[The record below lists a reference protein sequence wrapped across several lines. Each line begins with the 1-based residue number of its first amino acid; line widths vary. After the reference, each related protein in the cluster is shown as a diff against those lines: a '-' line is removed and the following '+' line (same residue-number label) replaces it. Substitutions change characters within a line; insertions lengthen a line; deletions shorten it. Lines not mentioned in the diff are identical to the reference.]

1 MICQVCGTAN
11 ELDREICRK
20 CQSKLLVVSGTPES
34 YDETAPD
41 EDGVSLDE
49 HLLERVS
56 VLEEVVKRSAETL
69 RMLLDAASRQERN
82 GFVAQTGLLAL
93 KDLLERKGLVSEEEM
108 VDLWETRV
116 DQHMAVLA
124 KRERFLERK
133 ERMLGGTSGPRR
145 DRFRSL
151 LGDAEVAF
159 YALEP
164 DKAVKILEEAYKLD
178 RTNAELAFF
187 LGETY
192 FNEGESERAAAMLR
206 QVLGKEPSHFEA
218 LVYAG
223 VLESDAGQPE
233 RALELLKTAV
243 SVKPDAFLPYFAVGA
258 LLALSGQLPKA
269 EAYLKQALG
278 VEENAQ
284 AYSLLGAIAYERGR
298 LAEAIDALQKAVR
311 LDPEDEEALYQ
322 LGLCYLDRGWTQ
334 KAAEKFRGALELNPN
349 RIEYQEA
356 TKLLLPAGSRA
367 LPKVTGE
374 AGRLARRA
382 EATAR
387 RDPAKALDLYRRAL
401 AQDPENP
408 TLLISMALLC
418 SATGR
423 TSEAVAT
430 TRRILSRQ
438 PGEMV
443 AAAAYAT
450 QLEALKA
457 EGKYREG
464 SRVAEEMLGA
474 VRSNYARS
482 IAYFERATALAETG
496 EDLDAALEFA
506 DLALKL
512 SPKEMRHF
520 PLAAKGW
527 VHYKR
532 REYDRAVECLR
543 RATELGETPAGLTHL
558 GLACLA
564 TGDARAARQAFGR
577 AKRKGI
583 RSTGRG
589 GLETKM
595 LEQIRRHLQLTEKLA
610 NRRGPALR

>member
-11 ELDREICRK
+11 ELEREFCRK

-34 YDETAPD
+34 YEETAPD
-41 EDGVSLDE
+41 DDGVSLDE

-93 KDLLERKGLVSEEEM
+93 KDLLERKGLVTEEEM

-116 DQHMAVLA
+116 DHHMAVLE

-133 ERMLGGTSGPRR
+133 ERMLGGTGGPRR
-145 DRFRSL
+145 DRMRSL
-151 LGDAEVAF
+151 LGDAEVAL

-164 DKAVKILEEAYKLD
+164 EKAVKILEEAYKLD

-206 QVLGKEPSHFEA
+206 QVLAKEPRHFEA

-223 VLESDAGQPE
+223 VLESDAGRPE

-334 KAAEKFRGALELNPN
+334 KAAEKFRAALELNPN

-356 TKLLLPAGSRA
+356 TKLLLPSGSRA

-382 EATAR
+382 EAAAR
-387 RDPAKALDLYRRAL
+387 RDPVKALALYRRAL

-450 QLEALKA
+450 QLEALKS

-532 REYDRAVECLR
+532 REYDRAVECLQ

-564 TGDARAARQAFGR
+564 VGDARAARKAFGR
-577 AKRKGI
+577 AKRKGV

-610 NRRGPALR
+610 NRRGSTLR

>member
-11 ELDREICRK
+11 DLDREICRK

-116 DQHMAVLA
+116 DHHMAVLA

-145 DRFRSL
+145 DRLRSL

-258 LLALSGQLPKA
+258 LLALSGQLSKA

-334 KAAEKFRGALELNPN
+334 KAAEKFRAALELNPN

-564 TGDARAARQAFGR
+564 AGDARAARQAFGR

>member
-1 MICQVCGTAN
+1 MICQVCGTLN
-11 ELDREICRK
+11 ELERELCRK
-20 CQSKLLVVSGTPES
+20 CQSKLLVVSGRVET
-34 YDETAPD
+34 YDETPSDD
-41 EDGVSLDE
+41 EAVSLDE

-69 RMLLDAASRQERN
+69 RMLLDAANRQERS

-93 KDLLERKGLVSEEEM
+93 KDLLERKGLVAEEEM
-108 VDLWETRV
+108 VDLWEDRV
-116 DQHMAVLA
+116 DHHMAVLE

-133 ERMLGGTSGPRR
+133 ERMTGGYAGARR

-151 LGDAEVAF
+151 LSDAESAF
-159 YALEP
+159 YALDPE
-164 DKAVKILEEAYKLD
+164 KAVRTLEEAWKLD

-192 FNEGESERAAAMLR
+192 FNEGEAERASSMLR
-206 QVLGKEPSHFEA
+206 QVLAKEPGHFEA

-223 VLESDAGQPE
+223 VLESDAGHTE
-233 RALELLKTAV
+233 RALDLLKAATAV
-243 SVKPDAFLPYFAVGA
+243 RPDAFLPYFVIGA
-258 LLALSGQLPKA
+258 LHALKGQLSKA
-269 EAYLKQALG
+269 EAHLKQALAI
-278 VEENAQ
+278 EENAQ
-284 AYSLLGAIAYERGR
+284 TYSLLGAVAYERGR
-298 LAEAIDALQKAVR
+298 LADAVASLEKAVR
-311 LDPEDEEALYQ
+311 FDPEDEEALYH

-334 KAAEKFRGALELNPN
+334 KAAERFRAALELNPN

-356 TKLLLPAGSRA
+356 TKLLLPSGSRA

-374 AGRLARRA
+374 AARLARRA
-382 EATAR
+382 EAVAR
-387 RDPAKALDLYRRAL
+387 RDPQKALALYRRAL
-401 AQDPENP
+401 VADPENP
-408 TLLISMALLC
+408 TLLISLALLC

-423 TSEAVAT
+423 TAEAVAT

-482 IAYFERATALAETG
+482 IAYFQRATALAETG
-496 EDLDAALEFA
+496 EELDAALEFA

-543 RATELGETPAGLTHL
+543 RATELGETPSGLTHL

-564 TGDARAARQAFGR
+564 AGDARAARQAFGR
-577 AKRKGI
+577 ARRKGV
-583 RSTGRG
+583 RSAGRG
-589 GLETKM
+589 GLEAKM
-595 LEQIRRHLQLTEKLA
+595 LEQLRRHLQLTEKLA
-610 NRRGPALR
+610 NRRRPTIR

>member
-1 MICQVCGTAN
+1 MICQVCGTTN
-11 ELDREICRK
+11 ELDRELCRK
-20 CQSKLLVVSGTPES
+20 CRSKLLVVSGTAGT
-34 YDETAPD
+34 YDEASPD
-41 EDGVSLDE
+41 EETVSLDE

-69 RMLLDAASRQERN
+69 RMLLDAANRQERS

-93 KDLLERKGLVSEEEM
+93 KDLLERKGLVGEEEM

-116 DQHMAVLA
+116 DHHMAVLE

-133 ERMLGGTSGPRR
+133 ERMLGGAGGPRR
-145 DRFRSL
+145 ERFRGL
-151 LGDAEVAF
+151 LADAEMAF

-164 DKAVKILEEAYKLD
+164 DKAVKALEEAFRLD

-192 FNEGESERAAAMLR
+192 FNEGETERAASMLR
-206 QVLGKEPSHFEA
+206 QVLAREPRHFEA

-223 VLESDAGQPE
+223 VLESDAGRRN
-233 RALELLKTAV
+233 RALDLLKMAV
-243 SVKPDAFLPYFAVGA
+243 QVKPDAFLPYFAVGA
-258 LLALSGQLPKA
+258 LHALSGQLPKA

-298 LAEAIDALQKAVR
+298 ITEAIDALQKAVR
-311 LDPEDEEALYQ
+311 IDPDDEESLYQ

-334 KAAEKFRGALELNPN
+334 KAAARFRSALELNPN

-356 TKLLLPAGSRA
+356 SKLLLPTGSRS

-382 EATAR
+382 EAAAR
-387 RDPAKALDLYRRAL
+387 RDPHKALALYRRAL
-401 AQDPENP
+401 ALDPENP
-408 TLLISMALLC
+408 TLLISLALLC

-423 TSEAVAT
+423 TAEAVAT
-430 TRRILSRQ
+430 TRRILLRQ

-443 AAAAYAT
+443 AAAAYTT

-496 EDLDAALEFA
+496 EDLDAALELA

-532 REYDRAVECLR
+532 REYGRAVECLR
-543 RATELGETPAGLTHL
+543 RAAELGETPSGLTHL

-564 TGDARAARQAFGR
+564 AGDARAARQAFGR
-577 AKRKGI
+577 AKRRGA
-583 RSTGRG
+583 RVTPRG
-589 GLETKM
+589 GLEAKM
-595 LEQIRRHLQLTEKLA
+595 LDQIRRHLQLTEKLA
-610 NRRGPALR
+610 NRRGPSGA

>member
-1 MICQVCGTAN
+1 LICQVCGAMN
-11 ELDREICRK
+11 ELDRELCRK
-20 CQSKLLVVSGTPES
+20 CQSKLLVVSGTTET
-34 YDETAPD
+34 YDETPPD
-41 EDGVSLDE
+41 DDAVSLDE

-69 RMLLDAASRQERN
+69 RILLDAANRQERN
-82 GFVAQTGLLAL
+82 DFVAQTGLLAL
-93 KDLLERKGLVSEEEM
+93 KDLLEKKGLVGEEEM

-116 DQHMAVLA
+116 DHHMAVLE

-133 ERMLGGTSGPRR
+133 ERMLGGYGGPRR
-145 DRFRSL
+145 ERFRAL
-151 LGDAEVAF
+151 LSDAETAL

-164 DKAVKILEEAYKLD
+164 DRAVKILEEAFRLD

-206 QVLGKEPSHFEA
+206 RVLAKEPRHFEA

-223 VLESDAGQPE
+223 VLESDAGRPE

-243 SVKPDAFLPYFAVGA
+243 AAKPDAFLPYFAVGA

-269 EAYLKQALG
+269 DAYLKQALA

-284 AYSLLGAIAYERGR
+284 AYSLLGVIAYERGR
-298 LAEAIDALQKAVR
+298 LSEAIDALQKAVR
-311 LDPEDEEALYQ
+311 LDPDDEEALYQ

-334 KAAEKFRGALELNPN
+334 KAAQKFRAALELNPN

-356 TKLLLPAGSRA
+356 TKLLLPSGARA
-367 LPKVTGE
+367 LPKVSGE
-374 AGRLARRA
+374 AGRLARRG
-382 EATAR
+382 EAAAR
-387 RDPAKALDLYRRAL
+387 RDPHKALALYRRAL
-401 AQDPENP
+401 AHDPENP
-408 TLLISMALLC
+408 TLLISLALLC

-423 TSEAVAT
+423 TAEAVAT

-443 AAAAYAT
+443 AAAAYTT

-496 EDLDAALEFA
+496 EDLDAALELA

-543 RATELGETPAGLTHL
+543 RATEMDETPTGLTHL

-564 TGDARAARQAFGR
+564 AGDTRSARQAFGR
-577 AKRKGI
+577 AKRKGV
-583 RSTGRG
+583 RTTVRG
-589 GLETKM
+589 GLEAKM
-595 LEQIRRHLQLTEKLA
+595 LDQIRRHLQLTEKLA
-610 NRRGPALR
+610 NRRGPSLR

>member
-1 MICQVCGTAN
+1 LICQVCGTAN
-11 ELDREICRK
+11 ELDREFCRK
-20 CQSKLLVVSGTPES
+20 CQSKLLVVSGTSET
-34 YDETAPD
+34 YDETSPD
-41 EDGVSLDE
+41 DDSVSLDE

-93 KDLLERKGLVSEEEM
+93 KDLLERKGLVSDEEM

-116 DQHMAVLA
+116 DHHMAVLE
-124 KRERFLERK
+124 KRERFVERK
-133 ERMLGGTSGPRR
+133 DRMLGGSGGPRR

-151 LGDAEVAF
+151 LGDAEAAF

-164 DKAVKILEEAYKLD
+164 DKAVKFLEEAYKLD
-178 RTNAELAFF
+178 RANAELAFF

-192 FNEGESERAAAMLR
+192 FNEGEAERAAAMLR
-206 QVLGKEPSHFEA
+206 QVLAKEPRHFEA

-223 VLESDAGQPE
+223 VLESDAGRPE
-233 RALELLKTAV
+233 RALELLKTAIAV
-243 SVKPDAFLPYFAVGA
+243 RPDAFLPYFAAGA
-258 LLALSGQLPKA
+258 LFALSGQLPKA
-269 EAYLKQALG
+269 EAHLKQAIG

-334 KAAEKFRGALELNPN
+334 KAADKFRAALELNPN

-382 EATAR
+382 EATAP
-387 RDPAKALDLYRRAL
+387 RDPTKALALYRRAL

-506 DLALKL
+506 DLALQL

-564 TGDARAARQAFGR
+564 AGDTRAARQAFGR

-589 GLETKM
+589 GLEAKM
-595 LEQIRRHLQLTEKLA
+595 LDQIRRHLQLTEKLA
-610 NRRGPALR
+610 NRRRPSVR